1 MLTCALQCDDVI
13 ALSTQAAQKA
23 IRGMGVPVCTDG
35 NQLYNATY
43 GSTKAMGRLPPGGA
57 MLVVWGFVNENY
69 DDSIT
74 CYGGSLGQPERV
86 ARHQSSAAAASPAES
101 AVAVAAAGGAA
112 AAAGGA
118 AAAAGGAAGGPSA
131 KLNGLPAPPTAANAV
146 RSSPSTKNATGTAT
160 ADSPDFYWYCYG
172 DDAEQ
177 ESAFE
182 PLWAYL
188 RQHSAEDPPANGQIQ
203 MLQAHWQYDAAA
215 ITQGTLH
222 ASSILDDESR
232 AQVNSKVADAVL
244 CAPCPQSGGVFKWH
258 NLIEVD
264 NVCDASPKL
273 FNAFRSRVPP
283 NR

>member
-1 MLTCALQCDDVI
+1 MTLT
-13 ALSTQAAQKA
+13 LSTQAAQKA

-112 AAAGGA
+112 AG
-118 AAAAGGAAGGPSA
+118 GGPSA

-146 RSSPSTKNATGTAT
+146 RSNPLSTPSTKNATGTAT

-283 NR
+283 N